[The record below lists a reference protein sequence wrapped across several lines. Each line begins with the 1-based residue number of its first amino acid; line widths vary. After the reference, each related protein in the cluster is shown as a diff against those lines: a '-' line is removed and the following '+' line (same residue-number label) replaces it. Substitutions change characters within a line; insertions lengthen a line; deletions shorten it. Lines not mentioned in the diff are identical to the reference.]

1 MHRARLFLVPALAF
15 GVLALAGAPAPAEPA
30 NSLRELMAN
39 LGLCLKKSSFAQP
52 GEITLFF
59 SLRQDGSLFGRPR
72 VTYLRAPRD
81 PARQSVFIESVANA
95 FGNCFPAEIT
105 PKLGMAVAGRPLS
118 MRIALKG
125 RDTDI

>member
-1 MHRARLFLVPALAF
+1 MTHETRYLVRALAVGFLV
-15 GVLALAGAPAPAEPA
+15 LAGAVARAEPA
-30 NSLRELMAN
+30 NSLRELLAN
-39 LGLCLKKSSFAQP
+39 LDRCLSKSSFAQP

-72 VTYLRAPRD
+72 VTYLQAPPD
-81 PARQSVFIESVANA
+81 SAGKSLFLESVASA
-95 FGNCFPAEIT
+95 FGSCFPTAIS

-118 MRIALKG
+118 MRIVLKG